1 MPQNILITGAAG
13 YIGGSIVADI
23 LSRNDEVLKSVA
35 LFAAVRNQEQVDQ
48 ISKIGVKALLV
59 DLSDKSA
66 VEDVISQ
73 NEIDLVVHTASAMH
87 PAMTSSLIS
96 ALGKRRQASGSK
108 TYLIHR
114 KSSIATMFTE
124 EGGWPYD
131 EVKDSDSILDKERE
145 IGFDNPVREVNSL
158 LAEEGKNQ
166 GVETF
171 NVAVPM
177 TYGRGSG
184 ECRKLSV
191 NNPAMIR
198 TSIKLKTVHKFDKDG
213 HFGTVHIT
221 DLTDVYVRL
230 VSRILKQEP
239 IQVGHDRYFF
249 AIAHKAHWWKMMD
262 KIAEGLHSRG
272 LVTEPKAKIWSDYHT
287 AADSLGFP
295 RAYIRAMA
303 THSGQLIQTNVY
315 ALGWKPKWDSEEKFL
330 NQIDDEINDVQKL
343 DTVKMSL
350 FDSMVAEQSN

>member
-1 MPQNILITGAAG
+1 MSQNILITGAAG

-23 LSRNDEVLKSVA
+23 LSRNDETLRSVA
-35 LFAAVRNQEQVDQ
+35 LFAAVRSQEQVDQ
-48 ISKIGVKALLV
+48 ISKIGVKAILV
-59 DLSDKSA
+59 DLNDKSA
-66 VEDVISQ
+66 IEDAIAQKKNAVDI
-73 NEIDLVVHTASAMH
+73 VVHTASAMS
-87 PAMTSSLIS
+87 PAMTSNLIS
-96 ALGKRRQASGSK
+96 ALGKRRQNSGSR
-108 TYLIHR
+108 TYLVH
-114 KSSIATMFTE
+114 SSVATMFTE
-124 EGGWPYD
+124 EGGWPYG

-145 IGFDNPVREVNSL
+145 IGFDNPVRAANSL
-158 LAEEGKNQ
+158 LAEEGKKQ

-177 TYGRGSG
+177 TYGRGTG
-184 ECRKLSV
+184 ACRKLSV

-221 DLTDVYVRL
+221 DLTDIYVRL
-230 VSRILKQEP
+230 VSKIVKQEP

-249 AIAHKAHWWKMMD
+249 AIAHKAHWWNMMD
-262 KIAEGLHSRG
+262 KVAEGLHSRG
-272 LVTEPKAKIWSDYHT
+272 LVTEPKAKIWSDYQT

-303 THSGQLIQTNVY
+303 THSGQLVPSNVLE
-315 ALGWKPKWDSEEKFL
+315 LGWKPKWDSEEMFL
-330 NQIDDEINDVQKL
+330 NQIDDEIKDVQEL

-350 FDSMVAEQSN
+350 FDSLVADQSK

>member
-13 YIGGSIVADI
+13 YIGGSIIADI
-23 LSRNDEVLKSVA
+23 LSRNNETLKIA
-35 LFAAVRNQEQVDQ
+35 TMFAAVRSQEQVDQ
-48 ISKIGVKALLV
+48 ISKIGVKAIQV
-59 DLSDKSA
+59 DLNDKSA
-66 VEDVISQ
+66 IEDTI
-73 NEIDLVVHTASAMH
+73 IDNKIDIVVHTASGMH
-87 PAMTSSLIS
+87 PAITSNLIS
-96 ALGKRRQASGSK
+96 ALGKRRQASGSG
-108 TYLIHR
+108 TYLIHT
-114 KSSIATMFTE
+114 SVATMFTE
-124 EGGWPYD
+124 EGGWPYG
-131 EVKDSDSILDKERE
+131 EVKDSDSILAKERE
-145 IGFDNPVREVNSL
+145 IGFDNPVRAVNRL

-177 TYGRGSG
+177 TYGRGTG

-213 HFGTVHIT
+213 HFGTVHIS
-221 DLTDVYVRL
+221 DLTDIYVRL
-230 VSRILKQEP
+230 VSKILKQEP
-239 IQVGHDRYFF
+239 IQIGQDRYFF

-262 KIAEGLHSRG
+262 KVAEGLYSRG
-272 LVTEPKAKIWSDYHT
+272 LVTEPKAKIWSDYNT

-295 RAYIRAMA
+295 RVYVGAMA
-303 THSGQLIQTNVY
+303 THSGQLVPENVY

-330 NQIDDEINDVQKL
+330 KQIDGEIKDVQEL

-350 FDSMVAEQSN
+350 FDTLVSEQSK